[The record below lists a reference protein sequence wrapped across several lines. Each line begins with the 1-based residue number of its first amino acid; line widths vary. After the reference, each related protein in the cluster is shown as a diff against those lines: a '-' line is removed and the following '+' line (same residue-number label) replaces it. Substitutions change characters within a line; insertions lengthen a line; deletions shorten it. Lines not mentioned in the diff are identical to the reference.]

1 LRLDLNGVFLFN
13 GIPLD
18 FFEKQHLE
26 QNSFQFI
33 INDVTPMIESSR
45 NISSARIPPQNIEAE
60 QAVLGSILLKADV
73 FGLVLEILKTSD
85 FYKDGHK
92 LIFEAMIDLFEK
104 NEPLDLLT
112 VSNELRNINKIDQ
125 AGGPTYLASLTSIV
139 PVTANI
145 ASYAKIIREKSILR
159 RLISVNTDIA
169 ASCFEEQGDIDLL
182 VDRAEQAIFDIA
194 GSKSDQNFTPVK
206 VIVPKAFAMVE
217 QLYKRKELITGVPTG
232 YVEID
237 RMTAGLQPSDL
248 IIIAARPSMGKTSFA
263 MNIAQHA
270 ALVEKI
276 GVAVFS
282 LEMSK
287 EQLVMRLMSSVGRI
301 DSQRIRT
308 GKLRSEDWPKLTRAV
323 GMLSEAP
330 MFIDD
335 TPAISVLEMRAKI
348 RRLASQQQIGLVI
361 VDYLQLMR
369 GRNDIENRTQEISE
383 ISRSLK
389 ALAKEHN
396 LPVVA
401 LSQLN
406 RSLESRTDKR
416 PMMADL
422 RESGAIE
429 QDADVICFIYR
440 DEVYNKAEDNPEK
453 GIAEIIIGKQ
463 RNGPTGISRLAFI
476 KEFTMFE
483 NMSNYEEPDTYN

>member
-1 LRLDLNGVFLFN
+1 MNDYAPINEPVPIA
-13 GIPLD
+13 GIT
-18 FFEKQHLE
+18 K
-26 QNSFQFI
+26 
-33 INDVTPMIESSR
+33 
-45 NISSARIPPQNIEAE
+45 IPPQNVEAE
-60 QAVLGSILLKADV
+60 QAVLGSILLKADLL
-73 FGLVLEILKTSD
+73 GTVLELLKPND
-85 FYKDGHK
+85 FYKDNHR
-92 LIFEAMIDLFEK
+92 IIYEAMLDLFDR
-104 NEPLDLLT
+104 NEPQDLLT
-112 VSNELRNINKIDQ
+112 VSNLLTNTNKLDTI
-125 AGGPTYLASLTSIV
+125 GGPAYLASLTSIV
-139 PVTANI
+139 PVTAHI
-145 ASYAKIIREKSILR
+145 GSYAKIIREKSVLR
-159 RLISVNTDIA
+159 RLIAVNSDIA
-169 ASCFEEQGDIDLL
+169 NRCYEEQNDIDIL
-182 VDRAEQAIFDIA
+182 VDEAEQAIFDIA
-194 GSKSDQNFTPVK
+194 GSKGDQHFTQLK
-206 VIVPKAFAMVE
+206 NIVPKAFATVE

-232 YVEID
+232 YSEVD
-237 RMTAGLQPSDL
+237 KMTAGLQPSDL
-248 IIIAARPSMGKTSFA
+248 IILAARPSMGKTSFA

-270 ALVEKI
+270 ALVEKT

-287 EQLVMRLMSSVGRI
+287 EQLVMRLLSSVGRI

-330 MFIDD
+330 VFIDD

-348 RRLASQQQIGLVI
+348 RRLASQHEIGLIV

-369 GRNDIENRTQEISE
+369 GRSTENRTQEISD

-389 ALAKEHN
+389 ALAKEHQV
-396 LPVVA
+396 PVIA

-406 RSLESRTDKR
+406 RGLESRTDKR

-440 DEVYNKAEDNPEK
+440 DEVYNKADDNPEK

-463 RNGPTGISRLAFI
+463 RNGPTGITRLTFI

-483 NMSNYEEPDTYN
+483 NMSSYETQEGYV

>member
-1 LRLDLNGVFLFN
+1 MSDLNTSPV
-13 GIPLD
+13 
-18 FFEKQHLE
+18 H
-26 QNSFQFI
+26 
-33 INDVTPMIESSR
+33 
-45 NISSARIPPQNIEAE
+45 ARMPPQNVEAE

-73 FGLVLEILKTSD
+73 FGNVLEILKTTD
-85 FYKDGHK
+85 FYKDSHR
-92 LIFEAMIDLFEK
+92 LIYETMIDLFEK

-112 VSNELRNINKIDQ
+112 VSNLLRDKNKIEQ
-125 AGGPTYLASLTSIV
+125 IGGTIYLATLTSIV

-145 ASYAKIIREKSILR
+145 SSYAKIIREKSILR
-159 RLISVNTDIA
+159 KLISVNTDIA
-169 ASCFEEQGDIDLL
+169 ARCYEEQNDIDIL
-182 VDRAEQAIFDIA
+182 VDDAEQAIFDIA
-194 GSKSDQNFTPVK
+194 GSKNDQNFTPIK
-206 VIVPKAFAMVE
+206 AIVPKAFAAVE

-232 YVEID
+232 YAEID
-237 RMTAGLQPSDL
+237 KMTAGLQASDL
-248 IIIAARPSMGKTSFA
+248 IILAARPSMGKTSFA

-270 ALVEKI
+270 ALVEKT

-287 EQLVMRLMSSVGRI
+287 EQLVMRLLSSVGRI

-335 TPAISVLEMRAKI
+335 TPAISVLEMRAKL
-348 RRLASQQQIGLVI
+348 RRLAAQHDIGLVV

-369 GRNDIENRTQEISE
+369 GRATIENRTQEISE

-396 LPVVA
+396 IPVIA

-406 RSLESRTDKR
+406 RGLENRTDKR

-440 DEVYNKAEDNPEK
+440 DEVYNKSEDNPER

-463 RNGPTGISRLAFI
+463 RNGPTGVARLTFI

-483 NMSNYEEPDTYN
+483 NMSTFDEPEGYS

>member
-1 LRLDLNGVFLFN
+1 MSDSHKTAL
-13 GIPLD
+13 P
-18 FFEKQHLE
+18 
-26 QNSFQFI
+26 
-33 INDVTPMIESSR
+33 
-45 NISSARIPPQNIEAE
+45 ARIPPQNLEAE

-73 FGLVLEILKTSD
+73 FGTVVEILKTGD

-92 LIFEAMIDLFEK
+92 LVFEAMLGLFER

-112 VSNELRNINKIDQ
+112 VSSELRDQNRLEQ
-125 AGGPTYLASLTSIV
+125 AGGAGYLASLTSIV
-139 PVTANI
+139 PVTANVL
-145 ASYAKIIREKSILR
+145 SYARIIREKSILR
-159 RLISVNTDIA
+159 RLIAVNTDIA
-169 ASCFEEQGDIDLL
+169 SRCFEEQNDIDLL
-182 VDRAEQAIFDIA
+182 VDKAEQAIFDIA
-194 GSKSDQNFTPVK
+194 GSKGEQNFTPVK
-206 VIVPKAFAMVE
+206 AIVPKAFAMVE
-217 QLYKRKELITGVPTG
+217 QLFKRKELITGVPSG
-232 YVEID
+232 YGEID

-270 ALVEKI
+270 ALVENI

-287 EQLVMRLMSSVGRI
+287 EQLVMRLLSSVGRI

-308 GKLRSEDWPKLTRAV
+308 GKLRTEDWPKLTRAV
-323 GMLSEAP
+323 AQLSAAP
-330 MFIDD
+330 IYIDD

-348 RRLASQQQIGLVI
+348 RRLASQQQIGLII

-369 GRNDIENRTQEISE
+369 GRSDIENRTQEISE

-396 LPVVA
+396 VPVIA

-416 PMMADL
+416 PMMSDL

-440 DEVYNKAEDNPEK
+440 DEVYNKSEDNPEK
-453 GIAEIIIGKQ
+453 GIAEVIIGKQ
-463 RNGPTGISRLAFI
+463 RNGPTGVSRLTFI
-476 KEFTMFE
+476 KEYTMFE
-483 NMSNYEEPDTYN
+483 NMSTFDEADFR

>member
-1 LRLDLNGVFLFN
+1 MNEYSQITEPTRPIVAGKV
-13 GIPLD
+13 
-18 FFEKQHLE
+18 
-26 QNSFQFI
+26 
-33 INDVTPMIESSR
+33 
-45 NISSARIPPQNIEAE
+45 PPQNLEAE
-60 QAVLGSILLKADV
+60 QAVLGSILLKAET
-73 FGLVLEILKTSD
+73 FGTVLEILKPQD
-85 FYKDGHK
+85 FYKDSHK
-92 LIFEAMIDLFEK
+92 IIFEVMVDLFEK
-104 NEPLDLLT
+104 NDPQDVLT
-112 VSNELRNINKIDQ
+112 VSNLLRDKNKLDSV
-125 AGGPTYLASLTSIV
+125 GGSTYLAALTSIV

-159 RLISVNTDIA
+159 RLIEVNSDIA
-169 ASCFEEQGDIDLL
+169 ARCYEEQNDIDIL
-182 VDRAEQAIFDIA
+182 VDEAEQAIFDIS
-194 GSKSDQNFTPVK
+194 GKQGGQNFTSIK
-206 VIVPKAFAMVE
+206 SIVPEAFATVE

-232 YVEID
+232 YIEID
-237 RMTAGLQPSDL
+237 KMTAGLQPSDL
-248 IIIAARPSMGKTSFA
+248 IIIAARPSMGKTSLA

-270 ALVEKI
+270 SIIEKT

-287 EQLVMRLMSSVGRI
+287 EQLVMRLLSSAGRI

-308 GKLRSEDWPKLTRAV
+308 GKLLNEDWPKLTRAV

-330 MFIDD
+330 IYLDD
-335 TPAISVLEMRAKI
+335 TPALSVLEMRAKV
-348 RRLASQQQIGLVI
+348 RRLAAQHDIGLII
-361 VDYLQLMR
+361 VDYLQLMQGR
-369 GRNDIENRTQEISE
+369 GRIENRTQEISE

-396 LPVVA
+396 VPVVA

-406 RSLESRTDKR
+406 RGLEGRSDKR

-440 DEVYNKAEDNPEK
+440 DEVYNKSEENPDI
-453 GIAEIIIGKQ
+453 GIAEVIIGKQ
-463 RNGPTGISRLAFI
+463 RNGPTGSVKLTFI

-483 NMSNYEEPDTYN
+483 NMSRYDEHEGLM

>member
-1 LRLDLNGVFLFN
+1 MSDL
-13 GIPLD
+13 
-18 FFEKQHLE
+18 HT
-26 QNSFQFI
+26 
-33 INDVTPMIESSR
+33 TPVH
-45 NISSARIPPQNIEAE
+45 ARVPPQNIEAE

-73 FGLVLEILKTSD
+73 FGNVLEILKTTD
-85 FYKDGHK
+85 FYKDGHR
-92 LIFEAMIDLFEK
+92 LIYETMIDLFEK

-112 VSNELRNINKIDQ
+112 VSNLLRDKNKIEQ
-125 AGGPTYLASLTSIV
+125 AGGAIYLATLTSIV

-159 RLISVNTDIA
+159 KLISVNTDIA
-169 ASCFEEQGDIDLL
+169 GRCYEEQNDIDIL
-182 VDRAEQAIFDIA
+182 VDEAEQAIFEIA
-194 GSKSDQNFTPVK
+194 GTKSDQNFTPVK
-206 VIVPKAFAMVE
+206 AIVPKAFATVE

-232 YVEID
+232 YAEID
-237 RMTAGLQPSDL
+237 KMTAGLQASDL
-248 IIIAARPSMGKTSFA
+248 IILAARPSMGKTSFA

-287 EQLVMRLMSSVGRI
+287 EQLVMRLLSSVGRI

-308 GKLRSEDWPKLTRAV
+308 GRLRSDDWPRLTRAV

-335 TPAISVLEMRAKI
+335 TPAISVLEMRAKL
-348 RRLASQQQIGLVI
+348 RRLAAQHEIGLVV

-369 GRNDIENRTQEISE
+369 GRAAIENRTQEISE
-383 ISRSLK
+383 ISRALK

-396 LPVVA
+396 IPVIA

-406 RSLESRTDKR
+406 RGLESRTDKR

-440 DEVYNKAEDNPEK
+440 DEVYNKSEDNPER

-463 RNGPTGISRLAFI
+463 RNGPTGVARLTFI
-476 KEFTMFE
+476 KEYTMFE
-483 NMSNYEEPDTYN
+483 NMSMFDDQEGYS

>member
-1 LRLDLNGVFLFN
+1 M
-13 GIPLD
+13 
-18 FFEKQHLE
+18 
-26 QNSFQFI
+26 S
-33 INDVTPMIESSR
+33 ESSK
-45 NISSARIPPQNIEAE
+45 IAFPARIPPQNVEAE

-73 FGLVLEILKTSD
+73 FGLVLEVLKTGD
-85 FYKDGHK
+85 FYKEGHK
-92 LIFEAMIDLFEK
+92 LVFEAMIGLFER

-112 VSNELRNINKIDQ
+112 VANELRDLNHLEQ
-125 AGGPTYLASLTSIV
+125 AGGSSYLASLTSIV
-139 PVTANI
+139 PMTANI
-145 ASYAKIIREKSILR
+145 VSYAKIIREKSILR
-159 RLISVNTDIA
+159 KLIAVNTDIA
-169 ASCFEEQGDIDLL
+169 TRCFEEQNDIDLL
-182 VDRAEQAIFDIA
+182 VDKAEQAIFDIA
-194 GSKSDQNFTPVK
+194 GSKSDQNFVPVK
-206 VIVPKAFAMVE
+206 SIVPKAFAMVE
-217 QLYKRKELITGVPTG
+217 QLFKRKELITGVPTG
-232 YVEID
+232 YAEID

-270 ALVEKI
+270 ALMEKI

-287 EQLVMRLMSSVGRI
+287 EQLVMRLLSSVGRI

-323 GMLSEAP
+323 GMLSESP
-330 MFIDD
+330 IYIDD
-335 TPAISVLEMRAKI
+335 TPAITVLEMRAKI
-348 RRLASQQQIGLVI
+348 RRLASQQQIGLII

-369 GRNDIENRTQEISE
+369 GRSDIENRTQEISE

-389 ALAKEHN
+389 ALAKEHSV
-396 LPVVA
+396 PVIA

-416 PMMADL
+416 PMMSDL

-440 DEVYNKAEDNPEK
+440 DEVYNKSEDNPEK
-453 GIAEIIIGKQ
+453 GIAEVIIGKQ
-463 RNGPTGISRLAFI
+463 RNGPTGVSRLTFI
-476 KEFTMFE
+476 KEYTMFE
-483 NMSNYEEPDTYN
+483 NMSTFDEADYH

>member
-1 LRLDLNGVFLFN
+1 V
-13 GIPLD
+13 
-18 FFEKQHLE
+18 
-26 QNSFQFI
+26 
-33 INDVTPMIESSR
+33 
-45 NISSARIPPQNIEAE
+45 EAE

-73 FGLVLEILKTSD
+73 FGLVLEVLKTGD
-85 FYKDGHK
+85 FYKEGHK
-92 LIFEAMIDLFEK
+92 LVFEAMIGLFER

-112 VSNELRNINKIDQ
+112 VSNELRDLNHLEQ
-125 AGGPTYLASLTSIV
+125 AGGSSYLASLTSIV
-139 PVTANI
+139 PMTANI
-145 ASYAKIIREKSILR
+145 VSYAKIIREKSILR
-159 RLISVNTDIA
+159 KLIAVNTDIA
-169 ASCFEEQGDIDLL
+169 ARCFEEQNDIDLL
-182 VDRAEQAIFDIA
+182 VDKAEQAIFDIA
-194 GSKSDQNFTPVK
+194 GSKSDQNFVPVK
-206 VIVPKAFAMVE
+206 SIVPKAFAMVE
-217 QLYKRKELITGVPTG
+217 QLFKRKELITGVPTG
-232 YVEID
+232 YSEID

-270 ALVEKI
+270 ALIEKI

-287 EQLVMRLMSSVGRI
+287 EQLVMRLLSSVGRI

-323 GMLSEAP
+323 GMLSESP
-330 MFIDD
+330 IYIDD
-335 TPAISVLEMRAKI
+335 TPAITVLEMRAKI
-348 RRLASQQQIGLVI
+348 RRLASQQQIGLII

-369 GRNDIENRTQEISE
+369 GRSDIENRTQEISE

-389 ALAKEHN
+389 ALAKEHSV
-396 LPVVA
+396 PVIA

-416 PMMADL
+416 PMMSDL

-440 DEVYNKAEDNPEK
+440 DEVYNKSEDNPEK
-453 GIAEIIIGKQ
+453 GIAEVIIGKQ
-463 RNGPTGISRLAFI
+463 RNGPTGLSRLTFI
-476 KEFTMFE
+476 KEYTMFE
-483 NMSNYEEPDTYN
+483 NMSTFDEADYR